1 MARSTVDRIRIKF
14 SPPHLQHHSMP
25 TSQYTKKAPPFAT
38 GGQSTGFTLI
48 ELLVVIAIIGVLAAL
63 IFPAI
68 GKARDGAQS
77 ARCVSNLRQ
86 LGSAFARYLPE
97 NNYTIPYYAVGGGS
111 DFTWL
116 NYLDKSNTGIPSSS
130 GAAVCPAALPGK
142 YKDKYSVYGIDTT
155 GATGGSYPRPDGSGT
170 VYAYTLRL
178 DPRIVDRPSKRIL
191 LTDSMITS
199 KTAWNAKNQSG
210 YIRITSA
217 PSSSDQAAMHFR
229 HPGGKANFLF
239 LDGHVSAMSP
249 DELKSLVSE
258 EYGYSGPIRYMDANY
273 QEITR

>member
-25 TSQYTKKAPPFAT
+25 TSQYTKKAPPFPT

-68 GKARDGAQS
+68 GKARAGAQS

-97 NNYTIPYYAVGGGS
+97 NNYTIPYYAV
-111 DFTWL
+111 
-116 NYLDKSNTGIPSSS
+116 
-130 GAAVCPAALPGK
+130 
-142 YKDKYSVYGIDTT
+142 
-155 GATGGSYPRPDGSGT
+155 
-170 VYAYTLRL
+170 
-178 DPRIVDRPSKRIL
+178 
-191 LTDSMITS
+191 
-199 KTAWNAKNQSG
+199 
-210 YIRITSA
+210 

-239 LDGHVSAMSP
+239 LDGHVSAMTP

-273 QEITR
+273 QETT

>member
-14 SPPHLQHHSMP
+14 SPPHLQQPIMP
-25 TSQYTKKAPPFAT
+25 SSQFTKKAPAFFT
-38 GGQSTGFTLI
+38 GGRASGFTLI

-68 GKARDGAQS
+68 GKARAGAQS

-97 NNYTIPYYAVGGGS
+97 NNYTIPYYAVNGP
-111 DFTWL
+111 DYTWL
-116 NYLDKSNTGIPSSS
+116 NYLDKSNTGIPSSG

-155 GATGGSYPRPDGSGT
+155 GATWGSYPSPDGSGT
-170 VYAYTLRL
+170 VNAYTLRL

-191 LTDSMITS
+191 LADSMVRS
-199 KTAWNAKNQSG
+199 KTAWNAKNQVG
-210 YIRITSA
+210 FIKITSA
-217 PSSSDQAAMHFR
+217 PSSGDQGAMHFR

-239 LDGHVSAMSP
+239 LDGHVSAMNP
-249 DELKSLVSE
+249 DELKTLVKE

>member
-25 TSQYTKKAPPFAT
+25 TSQSTKKAPPFAT
-38 GGQSTGFTLI
+38 GRQSTGFTLI

-68 GKARDGAQS
+68 GKARAGAQS

-97 NNYTIPYYAVGGGS
+97 NNYTIPYYAVGGT
-111 DFTWL
+111 DYTWL
-116 NYLDKSNTGIPSSS
+116 NYLDKSNAGIPSSG

-142 YKDKYSVYGIDTT
+142 YKDKYSIYGTDTT
-155 GATGGSYPRPDGSGT
+155 GGTWGSYPSPDGSGT
-170 VYAYTLRL
+170 VNACTLRL

-191 LTDSMITS
+191 LADSMVRS
-199 KTAWNAKNQSG
+199 KTAWNAMNQLAF
-210 YIRITSA
+210 IRITSA
-217 PSSSDQAAMHFR
+217 PSSGDEGAMHFR

-239 LDGHVSAMSP
+239 LDGHVSAMNP
-249 DELKSLVSE
+249 DELKTLVRE
-258 EYGYSGPIRYMDANY
+258 EYGYNGPIRYMDANY